1 MSLDDQKKRLEEMAK
16 NGSPSDEF
24 NKLRIIVP
32 ENKTSSEKLYG
43 SPELKMLAPTENISP
58 SEKKDSSKSEGESS
72 NKKED
77 SDTTNKSGGNSDS
90 NIKTVRF

>member
-16 NGSPSDEF
+16 SGSSSDEF

-32 ENKTSSEKLYG
+32 ETKSSSEKLYE

-58 SEKKDSSKSEGESS
+58 SEKKDSNKSEEESS
-72 NKKED
+72 DKKD
-77 SDTTNKSGGNSDS
+77 DTTNKSGGDS